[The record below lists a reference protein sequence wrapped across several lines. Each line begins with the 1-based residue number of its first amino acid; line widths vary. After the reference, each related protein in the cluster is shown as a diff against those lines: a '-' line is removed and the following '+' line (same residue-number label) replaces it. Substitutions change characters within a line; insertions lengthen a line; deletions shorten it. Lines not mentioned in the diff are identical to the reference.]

1 MKLTLLGTGA
11 ADGIPAFHGNCRICK
26 HAREKGGKD
35 VRTRT
40 AAIVDRIIKI
50 DLGPDTLPQLH
61 QNGMTASEWSA
72 VLFTHSDDDHFAY
85 NELQYALY
93 PFTDMDHL
101 GFTIYGNG
109 TVVARLRE
117 RYPDWP
123 MEFVQTKSFCSF
135 DHAGYEIT
143 PFQAKHMCGEDAHNF
158 MVERGGR
165 KLLYCSDTGIWEAP
179 TWAFLKGQE
188 ADAIVIECTD
198 GFAPS
203 GYDGH
208 LAFESCVEV
217 VNRLRREGGLK
228 RGARVVTTHHSHRG
242 NATHVELEDALRPH
256 GIEPGYDGM
265 ILEI

>member
-1 MKLTLLGTGA
+1 
-11 ADGIPAFHGNCRICK
+11 
-26 HAREKGGKD
+26 
-35 VRTRT
+35 
-40 AAIVDRIIKI
+40 
-50 DLGPDTLPQLH
+50 
-61 QNGMTASEWSA
+61 
-72 VLFTHSDDDHFAY
+72 
-85 NELQYALY
+85 
-93 PFTDMDHL
+93 
-101 GFTIYGNG
+101 
-109 TVVARLRE
+109 
-117 RYPDWP
+117 
-123 MEFVQTKSFCSF
+123 
-135 DHAGYEIT
+135 
-143 PFQAKHMCGEDAHNF
+143 NF